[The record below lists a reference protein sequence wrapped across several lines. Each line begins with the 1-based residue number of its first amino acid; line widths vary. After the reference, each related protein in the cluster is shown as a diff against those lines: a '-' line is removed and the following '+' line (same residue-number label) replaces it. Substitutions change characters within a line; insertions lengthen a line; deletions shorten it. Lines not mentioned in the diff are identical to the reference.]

1 MIEIIPA
8 IDIISGKC
16 VRLTKGDYASVKSY
30 SDDPADI
37 ALRFKDA
44 GLRRLH
50 IVDLD
55 GARASF
61 PRNLDVLE
69 KIVSATG
76 MEVEWGGGI
85 KDRAGL
91 SSVLESGAAQ
101 AICGSIAVTDPEE
114 FRSWI
119 YEYGSGRIILGADVR
134 DGKVATHGWIRD
146 SGLTVE
152 DLVGMFL
159 EDGLKK
165 VICTDISRDGTLQGP
180 SFDLYGS
187 LRRQFPGI
195 EFTAS
200 GGIST
205 MTDIYELDRQ
215 GTGSVIVGKAI
226 YEGRITVGEITEF
239 NRRQNIL

>member
-165 VICTDISRDGTLQGP
+165 VICTDISRDGAMRGANLELYRSLAKRQGLQIVASGGV
-180 SFDLYGS
+180 SSLDDIKALRDLDLYGAI
-187 LRRQFPGI
+187 L
-195 EFTAS
+195 
-200 GGIST
+200 
-205 MTDIYELDRQ
+205 
-215 GTGSVIVGKAI
+215 GKA
-226 YEGRITVGEITEF
+226 YYTGAVDLADALEAAK
-239 NRRQNIL
+239 